1 MALADLMV
9 PRLPDTEVY
18 GALARFPTTRALYR
32 ACERVRDA
40 GYTRWDAHTPFPVHG
55 LEKAMGLPSSKL
67 GWVVLVTGLG
77 GAGLGFLLQTWV
89 HTEAYPLVIS
99 GKPLFAWPAFVP
111 VTFELGVLGAA
122 LGAVIGMLALNKL
135 PMYYHPL
142 FRSKAFERV
151 TDDAFFISIEA
162 WDPKF
167 DLEQTVALL
176 RSCGADEVELIP
188 GEAAAGAGGSHQ
200 AEGRPA

>member
-1 MALADLMV
+1 MALVDRLV
-9 PRLPDTEVY
+9 PRFPDTEVY
-18 GALARFPTTRALYR
+18 GVLARYPTTRDLYR
-32 ACERVRDA
+32 GCEAVRDA

-55 LEKAMGLPSSKL
+55 LEKAMGLRRSPL
-67 GWVVLVTGLG
+67 PWIVLVTGLT

-89 HTEAYPLVIS
+89 HTSAYPLVIS

-122 LGAVIGMLALNKL
+122 LGAVIGMLALNRL

-142 FRSKAFERV
+142 FRSRSFERV
-151 TDDAFFISIEA
+151 TDDGLFISIEA

-167 DLEQTVALL
+167 DADETVALL
-176 RSCGADEVELIP
+176 RATGAADVEVIP
-188 GEAAAGAGGSHQ
+188 GED
-200 AEGRPA
+200 PAPEEDHPA